1 MTFLDH
7 LPLEL
12 INLLKELE
20 SNGFAFCLV
29 GGATRDF
36 LHSKK
41 ISKDLDFEVRK
52 RSSSELIPYFENAG
66 IKVQELPYEIFRV
79 KFMDF
84 DLEFSSPR
92 TEIPL
97 AGNTSHHHFKAV
109 LDKSL
114 EYKESFKRR
123 DFTINSIGLEMNF
136 KDGREVIIDPFGGVK
151 DLKLKILRE
160 VSDYFYSDSVRFLRL
175 IRFHLTLDF
184 SINISLYKKL
194 SLFDLSL
201 LPDYHFKEELR
212 KSHKL
217 GEFLYTFKKMIIEN
231 KIKYNPNHHFFIE
244 NDFDKNSQSLMGLLV
259 ESFHKSKKKAEFVV
273 TFFSLPEK
281 MLKSLE
287 SFNQSFLNVTSYNE
301 EKVKALSTDC
311 FENFNDLNLLK
322 DLKNIEDKKEWL
334 AYHHAHFLINI
345 DLWKEIKIDQNEL
358 VKFPNELRS
367 YYRFYKALNV
377 KNN

>member
-1 MTFLDH
+1 MTFLVH

-12 INLLKELE
+12 INFFKELE

-29 GGATRDF
+29 GGAPRDF
-36 LHSKK
+36 LLSKK
-41 ISKDLDFEVRK
+41 ISKDLDFEVRGL
-52 RSSSELIPYFENAG
+52 SSSELMPYLENAG
-66 IKVQELPYEIFRV
+66 LKIQELPYEIYRV

-97 AGNTSHHHFKAV
+97 PGNSSHHHFKAV

-114 EYKESFKRR
+114 DYKESFKRR
-123 DFTINSIGLEMNF
+123 DFTINSIGLEINF
-136 KDGREVIIDPFGGVK
+136 KDGREVIRDPFGGVK
-151 DLKLKILRE
+151 DLELKILRE

-175 IRFHLTLDF
+175 IRFHLTLNF
-184 SINISLYKKL
+184 VINMSLYKKL

-212 KSHKL
+212 KSHKP
-217 GEFLYTFKKMIIEN
+217 GEFLYTFKKMVTEN

-244 NDFDKNSQSLMGLLV
+244 NDFNRNSQSLIDLLV
-259 ESFHKSKKKAEFVV
+259 ESFTKSKKHAEFVV
-273 TFFSLPEK
+273 TFFSLPTK
-281 MLKSLE
+281 MLKNLE
-287 SFNQSFLNVTSYNE
+287 SFNQSFINVTSYDE
-301 EKVKALSTDC
+301 EKVKALSIDC
-311 FENFNDLNLLK
+311 FENFKDLNLLK

-334 AYHHAHFLINI
+334 DYYHTHFLINI
-345 DLWKEIKIDQNEL
+345 DLWKEVKVDQSEL
-358 VKFPNELRS
+358 ARFPNELRS

-377 KNN
+377 KNS

>member
-7 LPLEL
+7 LPPEL

-20 SNGFAFCLV
+20 LKGFAFCLV
-29 GGATRDF
+29 GGAPRDF
-36 LHSKK
+36 LLSKK
-41 ISKDLDFEVRK
+41 ISKDLDFEVRG
-52 RSSSELIPYFENAG
+52 RPSSELISYLEYAG
-66 IKVQELPYEIFRV
+66 LKVQELPYDIYRV
-79 KFMDF
+79 KFKDF

-92 TEIPL
+92 TEIQLP
-97 AGNTSHHHFKAV
+97 GNSSHHHFKAV

-114 EYKESFKRR
+114 DYKDSFKRR
-123 DFTINSIGLEMNF
+123 DFTINSIGLEINF
-136 KDGREVIIDPFGGVK
+136 QERREVIKDPFGGVK
-151 DLKLKILRE
+151 DLELKILRE

-175 IRFHLTLDF
+175 IRFHLTLNF
-184 SINISLYKKL
+184 TINMSLYKKL

-217 GEFLYTFKKMIIEN
+217 GEFLYTFKKMVIEN
-231 KIKYNPNHHFFIE
+231 KINYNPNHQFFID
-244 NDFDKNSQSLMGLLV
+244 NDFNRNSLSLTDLLID
-259 ESFHKSKKKAEFVV
+259 SFSKSKKHAEFVV

-281 MLKSLE
+281 ILKSLE
-287 SFNQSFLNVTSYNE
+287 SFNQSYLNVTSYNE
-301 EKVKALSTDC
+301 EKVKALLTDC
-311 FENFNDLNLLK
+311 FENFNDIKLLK

-334 AYHHAHFLINI
+334 VYYHAHFLINI
-345 DLWKEIKIDQNEL
+345 DFWKDIKIDQNEL

-377 KNN
+377 KNS